1 MRGKTIMGLFTSNEK
16 NRLARRHH
24 RDQARAVAPHHSRR
38 LAAKARD
45 NGDSRRARI
54 YTKHAEKM
62 EREESGQR

>member
-1 MRGKTIMGLFTSNEK
+1 MGLFTSDEK

-24 RDQARAVAPHHSRR
+24 RDQARAVVPHYLRR
-38 LAAKARD
+38 LAARARD

-54 YTKHAEKM
+54 YTKLAEKM